1 VQRVSPIPVAQIGVT
16 TSELPRVAESL
27 AGLSEAEAARRCA
40 AGLGN
45 QLAAPTG
52 RTYAEILRENVFTF
66 VNNILFGLGFALLLL
81 GQHTDALVSV
91 GVVAANLLVG
101 VVQEVRAKRILDR
114 IALLTRPTATVIRES
129 QTRTVDPGEIV
140 SGDLLILTPGD
151 QVVADGPVV
160 QGRIEVDESLL
171 TGESHAVLKQAGD
184 TLHSGTFAASGSAV
198 YRAEQV
204 GAASLANQLTAS
216 ARAFRRVL
224 TPLQRQV
231 HLVVRLI
238 LVLAVTLGL
247 VVLAAAVVDGT
258 SLVESV
264 RMAVV
269 IAGLVPNG
277 LFLAIAVAYALA
289 AIRISGKGL
298 LVQQANAVE
307 SLSHVDTLCLDKT
320 GTLTTGRLHLRH
332 LQPIGAPEA
341 QLRQLLGEFVASAA
355 SGNHTSSAIGAACPG
370 TPRQVGEEV
379 PFVSAR
385 RWSAVQLV
393 DRGIFVLGAPDVLSP
408 RTLLDEVQVWAEQGL
423 RVLLFASA
431 PEALSLYDAEGQPRL
446 PERLQPLGLIAL
458 EDELRPA
465 ARETLNGFAAAGV
478 QLKLISGDHPAAAYA
493 IARQVGLAWD
503 HPPITGADLADLDAS
518 QLRQVVN
525 SANVFGRIG
534 PRQKHAIIQALR
546 QQGHYVA
553 MVGDGVNDVLA
564 LKQADLAVALQSGTQ
579 ATRSIADLVLLDDS
593 FGALPHVVRE
603 GQRIVRGLLD
613 ILRLFLVRV
622 LYTALLIVFVGVIHA
637 GFPLGPRHNA
647 LLALLTVGI
656 PTLALAAWARP
667 EQLPRGGMLRWLAH
681 FVAPAAWSTAL
692 LGFVVYMAYFLPA
705 RAAALHLGPGIEQA
719 DALLAARALA
729 QTALTTISI
738 LCGLALVVFAEPPSP
753 FWTGGAPLSRDLR
766 PTLLAV
772 GLLAAYA
779 AIILVPPLRILFDLA
794 PLRATDLVGLSA
806 AAIAWAIGLRWAWR
820 SRLVER
826 LLEA

>member
-1 VQRVSPIPVAQIGVT
+1 VA

-27 AGLSEAEAARRCA
+27 NGLSDAEAARRRA
-40 AGLGN
+40 AGRGN
-45 QLAAPTG
+45 RLAVPTG
-52 RTYAEILRENVFTF
+52 RTYREILLENVFTF

-81 GQHTDALVSV
+81 GRYSDALVSV

-114 IALLTRPTATVIRES
+114 IALLTRPCATVIRDS
-129 QTRTVDPGEIV
+129 QTRTLDPSEV
-140 SGDLLILTPGD
+140 VEGDLLILAPGD
-151 QVVADGPVV
+151 QVVADGHIVS
-160 QGRIEVDESLL
+160 GRIEVDESLL
-171 TGESHAVLKQAGD
+171 TGESHEVARHSGD
-184 TLHSGTFAASGSAV
+184 PLYSGTFCASGTAV
-198 YRAEQV
+198 YVAEKV
-204 GAASLANQLTAS
+204 GSESLANQLTAS

-247 VVLAAAVVDGT
+247 VVLADAVVDGT
-258 SLVESV
+258 GVVESV

-320 GTLTTGRLHLRH
+320 GTLTTGRLSLRH
-332 LQPIGAPEA
+332 LQPIDISEA
-341 QLRQLLGEFVASAA
+341 HLRQLLGEFVASAQ
-355 SGNHTSSAIGAACPG
+355 SGNRTTAAIGAACPAS
-370 TPRQVGEEV
+370 PRDASEEV

-385 RWSAVQLV
+385 RWSALHLL
-393 DRGIFVLGAPDVLSP
+393 DSGTFVLGAPEVVAP
-408 RTLLDEVQVWAEQGL
+408 FAFEDEVRDWANQGL
-423 RVLLFASA
+423 RVLTFASA
-431 PEALSLYDAEGQPRL
+431 PDALSLYTPDGQARL

-458 EDELRPA
+458 EDELRPG
-465 ARETLNGFAAAGV
+465 ARETLREFAVAGV
-478 QLKLISGDHPAAAYA
+478 KLKLISGDHPAAAYA
-493 IARQVGLAWD
+493 IARQVGLASEQ
-503 HPPITGADLADLDAS
+503 PPMSGSELAELDTAELQRVVSSAD
-518 QLRQVVN
+518 
-525 SANVFGRIG
+525 VFGRIG

-546 QQGHYVA
+546 DQGHYVA

-564 LKQADLAVALQSGTQ
+564 LKQANLAIALQSGTQ
-579 ATRSIADLVLLDDS
+579 AARSVADLVLLEDS
-593 FGALPHVVRE
+593 FEALPRVVLE

-622 LYTALLIVFVGVIHA
+622 LYTALLIVFVGVVQA

-667 EQLPRGGMLRWLAH
+667 ERLPTGGMLRWLAH
-681 FVAPAAWSTAL
+681 FVAPAAWSMAL

-705 RAAALHLGPGIEQA
+705 RAAALHFAPGLEQA
-719 DALLAARALA
+719 DALAAARTLA

-738 LCGLALVVFAEPPSP
+738 MCGLALVVFAEPPSP
-753 FWTGGAPLSRDLR
+753 FWTGGAPLSRDPR

-772 GLLAAYA
+772 GLLAVYA
-779 AIILVPPLRILFDLA
+779 AIILVAPLRNLFDLA
-794 PLRATDLVGLSA
+794 PLRASDLACLSA
-806 AAIAWAIGLRWAWR
+806 AAVAWAAALRWAWR

>member
-1 VQRVSPIPVAQIGVT
+1 VT
-16 TSELPRVAESL
+16 TIELPRVAESL
-27 AGLSEAEAARRCA
+27 NGLSDAEVAARRA
-40 AGLGN
+40 AGMGN
-45 QLAAPTG
+45 RLAAPTG

-81 GQHTDALVSV
+81 GRHSDALVSV

-114 IALLTRPTATVIRES
+114 IALLTRPTATVIRDS
-129 QTRTVDPGEIV
+129 QARSVDPSEIV
-140 SGDLLILTPGD
+140 SGDLLILAPGD
-151 QVVADGPVV
+151 QVVADGHLVS
-160 QGRIEVDESLL
+160 GRIEVDESLL
-171 TGESHAVLKQAGD
+171 TGESHEVPKQSGD
-184 TLHSGTFAASGSAV
+184 QLYSGTFCASGTAV
-198 YRAEQV
+198 YVAEQV
-204 GAASLANQLTAS
+204 GSDSLANQLTAS

-247 VVLAAAVVDGT
+247 VVLADAVVDGT
-258 SLVESV
+258 SVVESV

-277 LFLAIAVAYALA
+277 LFLAMAVAYALA

-320 GTLTTGRLHLRH
+320 GTLTTGRLNLRQ
-332 LQPIGAPEA
+332 LQPIGISEP
-341 QLRQLLGEFVASAA
+341 QLRRLLGEFVASAA
-355 SGNHTSSAIGAACPG
+355 SGNRTSAAIGAACPG
-370 TPRQVGEEV
+370 EPRQVDEEV

-385 RWSAVQLV
+385 RWSALHVL
-393 DRGIFVLGAPDVLSP
+393 DSGFFVLGAPELLSP
-408 RTLLDEVQVWAEQGL
+408 LAFQDEVRAWADQGL
-423 RVLLFASA
+423 RVLIFAAA
-431 PEALSLYDAEGQPRL
+431 PDALSLFDTDGQPSL
-446 PERLQPLGLIAL
+446 PEHLEALGLIAL
-458 EDELRPA
+458 EDELRPG
-465 ARETLNGFAAAGV
+465 ARETLREFAVAGV
-478 QLKLISGDHPAAAYA
+478 RLKLISGDHPAAAYA
-493 IARQVGLAWD
+493 IARQVGLASEQ
-503 HPPITGADLADLDAS
+503 PPVSGADLATLDAA
-518 QLRQVVN
+518 QLQQVV
-525 SANVFGRIG
+525 SGASVFGRTG
-534 PRQKHAIIQALR
+534 PQQKHAIIQALR
-546 QQGHYVA
+546 EQGHYVA

-564 LKQADLAVALQSGTQ
+564 LKQANLAIALQSGTQ
-579 ATRSIADLVLLDDS
+579 AARSVADLVLLEDS
-593 FGALPHVVRE
+593 FEALPRVVLE

-622 LYTALLIVFVGVIHA
+622 IYTALLIVFVGVIQA

-667 EQLPRGGMLRWLAH
+667 ERLPTGGILRWLAH
-681 FVAPAAWSTAL
+681 FVAPAAWSMAL

-705 RAAALHLGPGIEQA
+705 RAAALHFAPGVEQA
-719 DALLAARALA
+719 EALLAARTLA

-738 LCGLALVVFAEPPSP
+738 MCGLVLVVFAEPPSP
-753 FWTGGAPLSRDLR
+753 FWTGGAPLSRDWR
-766 PTLLAV
+766 PTLLAA
-772 GLLAAYA
+772 GLLVAYA
-779 AIILVPPLRILFDLA
+779 AIILLPPLRDMFDLA
-794 PLRATDLVGLSA
+794 PLRVIDLAGLSA
-806 AAIAWAIGLRWAWR
+806 AAVAWATALRWAWR

>member
-1 VQRVSPIPVAQIGVT
+1 
-16 TSELPRVAESL
+16 
-27 AGLSEAEAARRCA
+27 
-40 AGLGN
+40 LGN
-45 QLAAPTG
+45 RLAAPTG

-114 IALLTRPTATVIRES
+114 IALLTRPTATVIRDS

-140 SGDLLILTPGD
+140 RGDLLILTPGD

-160 QGRIEVDESLL
+160 SGRIEVDESLL
-171 TGESHAVLKQAGD
+171 TGESHAVFKEPGD
-184 TLHSGTFAASGSAV
+184 TLHSGTFCASGSAAYV
-198 YRAEQV
+198 AEQV
-204 GAASLANQLTAS
+204 GSTSLANQLTAS

-238 LVLAVTLGL
+238 LVLAVTLGI
-247 VVLAAAVVDGT
+247 VVLAAAMVDGT

-320 GTLTTGRLHLRH
+320 GTLTTGRLGLRH
-332 LQPIGAPEA
+332 LQPIGVSEE
-341 QLRQLLGEFVASAA
+341 QLRQRLGEFVASAVT
-355 SGNHTSSAIGAACPG
+355 GNRTSVAIGAACPAA
-370 TPRQVGEEV
+370 PRQAAEEV

-385 RWSAVQLV
+385 RWSGLHVA
-393 DRGIFVLGAPDVLSP
+393 DSGTFVLGAPEVLSP
-408 RTLLDEVQVWAEQGL
+408 LAFNDEVRAWADQGL
-423 RVLLFASA
+423 RVLMFAST
-431 PEALSLYDAEGQPRL
+431 PEELYDAQGEPRL
-446 PERLQPLGLIAL
+446 PEHLQPLGLIAL

-465 ARETLNGFAAAGV
+465 ARETLEGFAAAGV
-478 QLKLISGDHPAAAYA
+478 KLKLISGDHPAAAYA
-493 IARQVGLAWD
+493 IARQVGLASD
-503 HPPITGADLADLDAS
+503 HPPVTGADLAELGAAEL
-518 QLRQVVN
+518 QQV
-525 SANVFGRIG
+525 AHGATVFGRIG
-534 PRQKHAIIQALR
+534 PRQKHAIVQALQ

-579 ATRSIADLVLLDDS
+579 AARSIADLVLLDDS
-593 FGALPHVVRE
+593 FEALPHVVRE

-622 LYTALLIVFVGVIHA
+622 LYTALLIVFIGVIHA

-705 RAAALHLGPGIEQA
+705 RTAALHLGPGIEQA
-719 DALLAARALA
+719 EALLAARTLA

-738 LCGLALVVFAEPPSP
+738 MCGLALVVFAEPPSQ

-766 PTLLAV
+766 PTLLAA
-772 GLLAAYA
+772 GLLVAYA
-779 AIILVPPLRILFDLA
+779 VIIIVPPLRSMFDLA
-794 PLRATDLVGLSA
+794 QLRAIDLVGLSA
-806 AAIAWAIGLRWAWR
+806 AAIAWAVALRWAWR